1 MPISFD
7 VTHTSQVFI
16 YESHIRWM
24 HVLPNDI
31 FWRKLRP
38 NIKHI
43 KSHIER
49 TCCVECRSFADRS
62 RSRGERRTVQV
73 HTTITATA
81 SGCTLCDRHDIKKK
95 QRMQTHAHGN
105 QFLLIFFFLRKQ
117 KLEKKIKINTE
128 IIRLLYK
135 YGIVIRNLE

>member
-1 MPISFD
+1 MQNDTKFYKLIRNRWSNQPKNGNIIQCNTHIS
-7 VTHTSQVFI
+7 SI
-16 YESHIRWM
+16 YIWTHIRWM
-24 HVLPNDI
+24 HFLPNDI

-62 RSRGERRTVQV
+62 RSRRERRTVQV

-95 QRMQTHAHGN
+95 TENAN
-105 QFLLIFFFLRKQ
+105 SCTWESILLIFFFKEN
-117 KLEKKIKINTE
+117 KTGKK
-128 IIRLLYK
+128 
-135 YGIVIRNLE
+135 

>member
-1 MPISFD
+1 MQNDTKFYKLIRNRSSNQPKNANIIRCNTHISR
-7 VTHTSQVFI
+7 I
-16 YESHIRWM
+16 YIWITYTLNAFLAQRYI
-24 HVLPNDI
+24 VL
-31 FWRKLRP
+31 WRKLRP

-49 TCCVECRSFADRS
+49 TCCVDCRSFADRS
-62 RSRGERRTVQV
+62 RSRRERRTVQV

-105 QFLLIFFFLRKQ
+105 RFC
-117 KLEKKIKINTE
+117 
-128 IIRLLYK
+128 
-135 YGIVIRNLE
+135 